1 MSIPR
6 KRGIEKVA
14 QSRLSAIPGKT
25 PIPFIP
31 GKLSGL
37 TKGGKSN
44 TMRSRNVLETREDL
58 K

>member
-31 GKLSGL
+31 GNLSGL
-37 TKGGKSN
+37 TKGGQSN
-44 TMRSRNVLETREDL
+44 TIRSRNIRETREEL